1 MCNMKYA
8 SEIVTNIN
16 PGLQMLINEK
26 LHNVMRVQNMTKLS
40 LRSQKRW
47 KRGR

>member
-8 SEIVTNIN
+8 SEIVTNIS
-16 PGLQMLINEK
+16 PGLPMLINEK
-26 LHNVMRVQNMTKLS
+26 SHNVMRVQNTTKLS

-47 KRGR
+47 KRGK